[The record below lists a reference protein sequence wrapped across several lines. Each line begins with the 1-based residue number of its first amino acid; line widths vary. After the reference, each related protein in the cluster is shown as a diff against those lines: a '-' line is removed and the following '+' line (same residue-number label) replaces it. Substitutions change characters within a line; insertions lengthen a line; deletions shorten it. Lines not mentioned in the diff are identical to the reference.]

1 MTNSIGDLAEA
12 DCFLITG
19 SNTTEN
25 HPVISTII
33 KQAVSQRGAKLILA
47 DPRGIDLSRFATI
60 WLRQKPGTD
69 VAWLNGMAQVI
80 ISEGLADGEFIAER
94 TENFDGLKEAVK
106 TFTPDYVESIT
117 GIPKDKLVEA
127 ARLYARADAAAILYA
142 MGITQHTKGTNN
154 VKCIA
159 NLAML
164 TGNIGRPGTG
174 VNPLRGQNNV
184 QGACDMGALPNVYS
198 GYQQVANEDAAKK
211 FEKAWGTTLSRKPGI
226 TIPEMIEGATQG
238 SLKALFVM
246 GENPMVSDPDINHL
260 EQGLKN
266 LDLLVSQ
273 DIFLHETGHLA
284 DVVLPLSSMGRK
296 GWYLYQ
302 FGEEGATDT
311 QGSLS
316 LRQGTAGLGDTY
328 PAGKKNGCR
337 LELHG
342 STGDNGRDTCYDP
355 VLRGDYLRP
364 DRRCWSSLALSN
376 TRSPRHTHTPQGCL
390 CTGEGFIQRHR
401 IYPTRRG
408 ARQ

>member
-47 DPRGIDLSRFATI
+47 DPRRIDLARFATI

-80 ISEGLADGEFIAER
+80 ISEGLADEEFIAER
-94 TENFDGLKEAVK
+94 TENFDALKEAVK

-117 GIPKDKLVEA
+117 GIPRDKLVEA
-127 ARLYARADAAAILYA
+127 ARLYAKADAAAILYA

-211 FEKAWGTTLSRKPGI
+211 FEKAWGATLSRKPGI
-226 TIPEMIEGATQG
+226 TIPEMMEGAHRWF
-238 SLKALFVM
+238 S
-246 GENPMVSDPDINHL
+246 
-260 EQGLKN
+260 
-266 LDLLVSQ
+266 
-273 DIFLHETGHLA
+273 
-284 DVVLPLSSMGRK
+284 
-296 GWYLYQ
+296 
-302 FGEEGATDT
+302 EGT
-311 QGSLS
+311 L
-316 LRQGTAGLGDTY
+316 
-328 PAGKKNGCR
+328 C
-337 LELHG
+337 HG
-342 STGDNGRDTCYDP
+342 
-355 VLRGDYLRP
+355 
-364 DRRCWSSLALSN
+364 
-376 TRSPRHTHTPQGCL
+376 
-390 CTGEGFIQRHR
+390 
-401 IYPTRRG
+401 
-408 ARQ
+408 